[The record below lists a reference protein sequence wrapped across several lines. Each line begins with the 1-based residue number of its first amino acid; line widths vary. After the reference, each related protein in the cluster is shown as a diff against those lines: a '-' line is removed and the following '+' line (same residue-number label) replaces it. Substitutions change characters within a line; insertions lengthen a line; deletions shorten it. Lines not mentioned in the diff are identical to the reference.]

1 MRNNAVHPYVPR
13 AEGTKNKSNNK
24 NNSDGTYN
32 AMLGIIWGFCL
43 CTCICVGLIVLITLF
58 VERDLIDNYSGSD

>member
-1 MRNNAVHPYVPR
+1 MGNNAVYPFVPT
-13 AEGTKNKSNNK
+13 AEGTKNKSN

-58 VERDLIDNYSGSD
+58 VERDLIDDYSGSD